1 MPGDR
6 VIGTMLL
13 RPLLLLLAFLPPLL
27 VHGQT
32 PSGVPASKDSNA
44 ASTAPVSAIW
54 AGEWRAADFNL
65 PPINTT
71 LTTRRNAST
80 FEVRALIAGSECPLA
95 YDGQLHSGGL
105 IKRIE
110 ERAQWQLKADNWPAG
125 TDPAQLVGL
134 KKEFDNALRLTR
146 SLPPDTYRRVRARC
160 AMLPSTDDRFYLLT
174 EGRRL
179 FEYRFPESGLS
190 LNVTVYERVRSRV
203 R

>member
-1 MPGDR
+1 MRGDR

-13 RPLLLLLAFLPPLL
+13 RSLLLLLAFLPPLL

-32 PSGVPASKDSNA
+32 QLTAPVSA
-44 ASTAPVSAIW
+44 APVSAAPVSAIW
-54 AGEWRAADFNL
+54 AGEWRAAEFNL

-95 YDGQLHSGGL
+95 YDGQLNSGDV

-110 ERAQWQLKADNWPAG
+110 ERAKWQLKPDNWPAG

-190 LNVTVYERVRSRV
+190 LNVTVYERVR
-203 R
+203 